1 MLIIQVIK
9 LTEKTKQKVKF
20 QTSKALANFT
30 DYVVQDF
37 VLDNLYTSNIEF
49 KSRYLWNSTNQ
60 SFLHV

>member
-1 MLIIQVIK
+1 MRLEAK
-9 LTEKTKQKVKF
+9 MDETFTERYTWKV
-20 QTSKALANFT
+20 LASFT